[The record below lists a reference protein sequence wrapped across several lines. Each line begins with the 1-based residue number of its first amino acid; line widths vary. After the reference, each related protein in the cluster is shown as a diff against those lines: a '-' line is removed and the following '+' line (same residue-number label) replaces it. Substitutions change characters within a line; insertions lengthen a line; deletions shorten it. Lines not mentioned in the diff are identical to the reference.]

1 MTVAIYPG
9 TFDPITNGHVSI
21 AKRAAKLFDEV
32 IVAVVQ
38 KNPDHTVF
46 STEERLS
53 FVKEIFFDIDNI
65 NQITFDGLITDVA
78 REKSSEVIIR
88 GLRTVLDINYEF
100 DMASMNKK
108 LYPGTETVFL
118 KSAEEYSHISSS
130 LIREIVSSGGDVSSF
145 VPQSVNL
152 ALKEKFSQ

>member
-32 IVAVVQ
+32 IIAVVQ
-38 KNPDHTVF
+38 KNPDYTVF
-46 STEERLS
+46 TTEERLS

-65 NQITFDGLITDVA
+65 NQITFNGLITDVA
-78 REKSSEVIIR
+78 REKSSEVIVR

-108 LYPGTETVFL
+108 LYPGIETVFL

-152 ALKEKFSQ
+152 ALKEKFS